1 MADPGLP
8 ARLPLLIESAAEKK
22 DNNLME
28 MSVAV
33 VIVSHGHSV
42 GLLDLTRVFLHG
54 VIPLDLPALYIASQ
68 LGFELRSP
76 LFPSLLHSFAIM
88 LPSWGSWMP
97 LTTSPIN
104 YVPNNSPTNQEAIS
118 FALECI

>member
-1 MADPGLP
+1 
-8 ARLPLLIESAAEKK
+8 
-22 DNNLME
+22 ME
-28 MSVAV
+28 MNVAV

-42 GLLDLTRVFLHG
+42 DLNNVSVHG
-54 VIPLDLPALYIASQ
+54 VIPLDLPALYIASE
-68 LGFELRSP
+68 LDFELLSP

-88 LPSWGSWMP
+88 LPSWGNWMP

-104 YVPNNSPTNQEAIS
+104 YVPNNSATNQEAIS